1 MKTRRESPSGL
12 LMNRS
17 VRRGSA
23 LITTL
28 VMLTTLAVLAI
39 AFASVG
45 VRWNQE
51 QTAAVDD
58 ARAFALAEGGVDEA
72 AMSLLQGT
80 NGDIGTMAAPVRHG
94 DGLFWVEGE
103 DIGPLRVRLR
113 STALV
118 GKGRATVEMV
128 IEKEYNSIARY
139 ALFSD
144 DPLLLASN
152 TLIDSYDPANGPY
165 VSQPS
170 EKPAGVSQPLVDE
183 NAIVMCNSDIVA
195 ASNVVIGGDSTA
207 GPNCTTTGGSGF
219 YVSGSTD
226 PAKTKVVESLPPTP
240 TIGLTGTGI
249 VNVTGNSEM
258 VVGPGNLHFL
268 AVNVNN
274 QKKLRIKGPATVV
287 IDALT
292 MNSGSTVTFDSTN
305 GPVKVFMT
313 GMVNKFVSNS
323 NLTCVGPSARDVQM
337 YFTNPLFKNLDLASN
352 ATFQGAMFA
361 PYANVKV
368 SSNWHIYGALGAKSI
383 SMASNSQLHFDES
396 LLRAPGELPIGVSR
410 KWWGGGGLPAALT
423 SAIRTDP
430 YTQLGIQKPEDLPK
444 LDEAILKAIEDAG
457 Y

>member
-1 MKTRRESPSGL
+1 MKTRRESIL
-12 LMNRS
+12 E
-17 VRRGSA
+17 RRGSA
-23 LITTL
+23 LLTTL
-28 VMLTTLAVLAI
+28 VMLTTLVVLAV

-58 ARAFALAEGGVDEA
+58 ARAFALAEAGVDEA

-80 NGDIGTMAAPVRHG
+80 NGDLGTQVAPVQHG
-94 DGLFWVEGE
+94 DGIFWVEGA
-103 DIGPLRVRLR
+103 DIGPLRVRMR

-128 IEKEYNSIARY
+128 VEKQYNSIARFS
-139 ALFSD
+139 LFSD

-165 VSQPS
+165 ASQPS
-170 EKPAGVSQPLVDE
+170 AKPPGVNQALVDD
-183 NAIVMCNSDIVA
+183 NAIVMCNSNIVA
-195 ASNVVIGGDSTA
+195 SSSVVIGGDSTA
-207 GPNCTTTGGSGF
+207 GPGCTTTGGSGF

-226 PAKTKVVESLPPTP
+226 PATTKVVESIPSTP
-240 TIGLTGTGI
+240 VIGLSGTGI
-249 VNVTGNSEM
+249 LNVTSNTETVITGNK
-258 VVGPGNLHFL
+258 HYL
-268 AVNVNN
+268 AVNFNN

-287 IDALT
+287 IDAYT
-292 MNSGSTVTFDSTN
+292 MASGSTLTIDSTN
-305 GPVKVFMT
+305 GPVNLFFT
-313 GMVNKFVSNS
+313 GTVNKFVSNS
-323 NLTCVGPSARDVQM
+323 SVTCVGPSARDCLV

-368 SSNWHIYGALGAKSI
+368 SSNWMIYGALGAKSI
-383 SMASNSQLHFDES
+383 SMASNTQLHFDES
-396 LLRAPGELPIGVSR
+396 LLHAPGELPIGVTR
-410 KWWGGGGLPAALT
+410 KWWGGGGLPAGIAG
-423 SAIRTDP
+423 AVRTDP

-444 LDEAILKAIEDAG
+444 LDQAIQTAIDEAK